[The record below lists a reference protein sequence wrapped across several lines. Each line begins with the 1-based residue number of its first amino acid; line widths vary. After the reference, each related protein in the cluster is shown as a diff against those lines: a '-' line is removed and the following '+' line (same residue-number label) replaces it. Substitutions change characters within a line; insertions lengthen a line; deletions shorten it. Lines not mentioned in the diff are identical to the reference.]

1 MAVKS
6 TYAVVELIKEKSVAV
21 ALRSWIGRD
30 EEVKYILQKYIKMLC
45 VLLII
50 NDTWLLCLF
59 DTKIME
65 RLIHFYAWCLMGN
78 SELDKKR

>member
-1 MAVKS
+1 
-6 TYAVVELIKEKSVAV
+6 
-21 ALRSWIGRD
+21 
-30 EEVKYILQKYIKMLC
+30 MLC

-65 RLIHFYAWCLMGN
+65 RLIHFYPWCLMGN
-78 SELDKKR
+78 SELDKKKDKRCQQTFREKRYIITATGTV